1 MSVDGTARRD
11 ATMVLAGLAIL
22 ALQAGLL
29 LWMGQPAVNPDG
41 GGGIWGEGASTSRQ
55 LFDWYSGSHIVHGFL
70 FYWLTWL
77 VLRRWSVDGRGLV
90 AMVIEATWE
99 VVENTP
105 WVIDRYRDVTVSGDY
120 VGDTVINSVFDLWA
134 MLVGFWLAAKLPVW
148 LTVALAIALE
158 LGALIAIRD
167 NLTLNVLMLLWPVD
181 AIRVW
186 QAGG

>member
-1 MSVDGTARRD
+1 
-11 ATMVLAGLAIL
+11 
-22 ALQAGLL
+22 
-29 LWMGQPAVNPDG
+29 MGQPAIDPDG
-41 GGGIWGEGASTSRQ
+41 ATGVWGDGSSTSR
-55 LFDWYSGSHIVHGFL
+55 LPLDWYSGSHVVHGFL

-77 VLRRWSVDGRGLV
+77 IFRRWSVDRRGLV
-90 AMVIEATWE
+90 AMLVEAAWE

-120 VGDTVINSVFDLWA
+120 VGDTVLNSVFDLWA
-134 MLVGFWLAAKLPVW
+134 MLVGFWLAARLPVW

-158 LGALIAIRD
+158 LAALLAIRD